1 MTLAESRGPV
11 PDRYGAESRPQGRR
25 FLDEERRSSFR
36 LLYEAHADRVLAY
49 ALRRAPAEEA
59 ADIVADTFL
68 TAWRRLDTLPEDPAL
83 WLFGV
88 ARNVVANHRRSLR
101 RREALR
107 TRVEGDASRGPLV
120 APDPADQVEA
130 RMAVR
135 SALRRLSERDREALM
150 LVAWDGLDA
159 ASAAAAM
166 GYTPSAFAVRLH
178 RARRRLGHEL
188 AKERAGAGHI
198 QGEGRVRA
206 APAIEEE
213 R

>member
-1 MTLAESRGPV
+1 
-11 PDRYGAESRPQGRR
+11 
-25 FLDEERRSSFR
+25 
-36 LLYEAHADRVLAY
+36 VLAY
-49 ALRRAPAEEA
+49 ALRRVPAEEA
-59 ADIVADTFL
+59 ADIVAETFL
-68 TAWRRLDTLPEDPAL
+68 TAWRRPDILPEDPAP

-88 ARNVVANHRRSLR
+88 ARKVVANHRRSLR
-101 RREALR
+101 RRAALR
-107 TRVEGDASRGPLV
+107 ARVEGDASRRPPL

-135 SALRRLSERDREALM
+135 SALGRLSERDREALM

-188 AKERAGAGHI
+188 AKEGGGAGHVQI
-198 QGEGRVRA
+198 EGRVRA
-206 APAIEEE
+206 TPAIEEE
-213 R
+213 K

>member
-1 MTLAESRGPV
+1 MTGLKGGARAGQVWCRV
-11 PDRYGAESRPQGRR
+11 PAARR
-25 FLDEERRSSFR
+25 RALDEERRSSFR
-36 LLYEAHADRVLAY
+36 RLYEAHADRVLAY
-49 ALRRAPAEEA
+49 ALRRVSAEEA
-59 ADIVADTFL
+59 ADVVAETFL
-68 TAWRRLDTLPEDPAL
+68 TAWRRLDIIPEDPAP

-88 ARNVVANHRRSLR
+88 ARKVVANHRRSLR
-101 RREALR
+101 RRAALR
-107 TRVEGDASRGPLV
+107 TRMEGDVFRRPHL

-130 RMAVR
+130 RIAVR

-150 LVAWDGLDA
+150 LVAWDGLDP

-188 AKERAGAGHI
+188 VKERAGTGHV

-206 APAIEEE
+206 TRASKEA

>member
-1 MTLAESRGPV
+1 MVQSS
-11 PDRYGAESRPQGRR
+11 GARR
-25 FLDEERRSSFR
+25 KALNDERRSSFR
-36 LLYEAHADRVLAY
+36 RLYEAHADRVLAY
-49 ALRRAPAEEA
+49 AMRRIPAHEA
-59 ADIVADTFL
+59 ADVVAERFL
-68 TAWRRLDTLPEDPAL
+68 IAWRRLDILPEDPAP

-88 ARNVVANHRRSLR
+88 ARRVVANHRRSLR

-107 TRVEGDASRGPLV
+107 TKVEGSAGVESRF

-159 ASAAAAM
+159 AGAASAM

-188 AKERAGAGHI
+188 AKEQDAAGHI
-198 QGEGRVRA
+198 PSGRRVRA
-206 APAIEEE
+206 TPAIEEE

>member
-1 MTLAESRGPV
+1 
-11 PDRYGAESRPQGRR
+11 
-25 FLDEERRSSFR
+25 
-36 LLYEAHADRVLAY
+36 VLAY
-49 ALRRAPAEEA
+49 ALRRVSAEEA
-59 ADIVADTFL
+59 ADVVAETFL
-68 TAWRRLDTLPEDPAL
+68 TAWRRLDILPEDPAP

-88 ARNVVANHRRSLR
+88 ARKVVANHRRSLR

-107 TRVEGDASRGPLV
+107 TRVEGDASRRPHL
-120 APDPADQVEA
+120 ASDPADQVEA

-166 GYTPSAFAVRLH
+166 GYTPSAFSVRLH

-188 AKERAGAGHI
+188 AKERAGAGHV
-198 QGEGRVRA
+198 QVEGRLRVT
-206 APAIEEE
+206 PAIEED
-213 R
+213 RWDWT